1 MAQSTSSWITSFLAF
16 GLVLGMTC
24 TSAFAGQ
31 PGGVKVKGKVTQLA
45 VARNVI
51 NLAAGKEAKA
61 GLSMATI
68 HGNADIS
75 GAVTQLAVARNVIN
89 LAAGLKTKACLQM
102 ASIGDNPAC
111 K

>member
-1 MAQSTSSWITSFLAF
+1 MSRSTPSWMTPLVALV
-16 GLVLGMTC
+16 LVLGLAC
-24 TSAFAGQ
+24 ASAFAAE
-31 PGGVKVKGKVTQLA
+31 PGGVKVKGKVTQIA

-68 HGNADIS
+68 HGNTDI
-75 GAVTQLAVARNVIN
+75 GGDVTQIAVARNVIN
-89 LAAGLKTKACLQM
+89 LAAGVKTKACLQM
-102 ASIGDNPAC
+102 ATIGDNPAC